1 MASPTRQKSAI
12 DGAAAMLSERRL
24 AYDAG
29 ENLNTNL
36 ERLGHAEL
44 DNPVSEALLGL
55 FRPDDS
61 RRAVLAD
68 LDYINVF
75 ANTGRPVPGF
85 IEAGPRRKLYFN
97 PRNVRAAVVTSGG
110 IAPGLN
116 RVIHSIVQ
124 RHCTIYGCDPAEG
137 GVIYGVYDGIAGLV
151 GEKLDME
158 VLTPAITEA
167 YLDHGGS
174 MLGSRRHGNASL
186 DEQARR
192 VVENLRRE
200 RINILYVIGGD
211 GSLRAANAVAK
222 LVPDVSIIG
231 VPKTMDNDI
240 LWVAQSF
247 GFSTSVEKAAEI
259 IRTLHTEAQS
269 TRRVGI
275 VELFG
280 AESGFVAANAA
291 HAFGHAC
298 LVLIPEMFAPLK
310 TAEEIEAAMTACLE
324 HVKRKMA
331 SMPRGSGIIVIAEGV
346 SELLWQRKVKFNG
359 KETIRDRFAYQ
370 MQEWFRDHLVDG
382 HGRAVG
388 TFVNRPRH
396 HIRAIPPNA
405 FDQTYCDRLGAL
417 AAEAGLAGYTRC
429 IVSYWLSEFVLV
441 PLGLITQSAKRV
453 TTTGMFWKQIVLSTG
468 QPDIMPT

>member
-1 MASPTRQKSAI
+1 
-12 DGAAAMLSERRL
+12 MLSERRL

-29 ENLNTNL
+29 EALDTNI
-36 ERLGHAEL
+36 ERLGPPEL
-44 DNPVSEALLGL
+44 DNPVSEQMLGV

-68 LDYINVF
+68 MDYINLF
-75 ANTGRPVPGF
+75 ASSGRQVPGF
-85 IEAGPRRKLYFN
+85 IEAGPRRKLYFD
-97 PRNVRAAVVTSGG
+97 PRSARAAIVTSGG

-124 RHCTIYGCDPAEG
+124 RHYNVYGCDINAG
-137 GVIYGVYDGIAGLV
+137 GAVYGVYDGISGLV
-151 GEKLDME
+151 ADNLDME
-158 VLTPAITEA
+158 PLVPYATES

-174 MLGSRRHGNASL
+174 MLGSRRHFKAGL
-186 DEQARR
+186 EEQARQ
-192 VVENLRRE
+192 VVQNLRKE

-222 LVPDVSIIG
+222 LVPDISIIG

-247 GFSTSVEKAAEI
+247 GFSTSVEKATEI
-259 IRTLHTEAQS
+259 IRTLQTEAQS

-291 HAFGHAC
+291 HAFGHAT
-298 LVLIPEMFAPLK
+298 LVLIPEMFATLQ
-310 TAEEIEAAMTACLE
+310 TAEEIEAALLACLE
-324 HVKRKMA
+324 HVRQKMA
-331 SMPRGSGIIVIAEGV
+331 SMQRGSGIIVIAEGV
-346 SELLWQRKVKFNG
+346 SELLWQRKVKLDG
-359 KETIRDRFAYQ
+359 KEPIRDRFAYQ
-370 MQEWFRDHLVDG
+370 MQDWFRERLKDG
-382 HGRAVG
+382 RGREVS

-441 PLGLITQSAKRV
+441 PLGLITQAAKRV
-453 TTTGMFWKQIVLSTG
+453 TTTGMFWKQIVLTTG
-468 QPDIMPT
+468 QPDIMPKQG